1 MFFGEFF
8 FIKRLCFWIR
18 KNNHFPKSWSLTE
31 PISRCSLLLTL
42 NSVVTSFWIKYAY
55 TTYRFWD
62 QNKVDKSF
70 LNPFL
75 WTEPPVNPHNGIV
88 EQVGLTSQEK
98 YERYATDKI
107 ETFAIFRSKGIHLL
121 QSGEKYV
128 KSKLN
133 QLFLQNLNGFYTM
146 IIW

>member
-1 MFFGEFF
+1 MKPDGANIKVLIVTHVEFCCHFVLNEICLHHSQILRSEYSFGE
-8 FIKRLCFWIR
+8 
-18 KNNHFPKSWSLTE
+18 
-31 PISRCSLLLTL
+31 
-42 NSVVTSFWIKYAY
+42 
-55 TTYRFWD
+55 
-62 QNKVDKSF
+62 VDKSF

-133 QLFLQNLNGFYTM
+133 QLFLPNLNGFYTNDKGFLFGNCPS
-146 IIW
+146 